1 MDSIRINTQAS
12 SEYGCQEKE
21 NNMSKR
27 NIFLSIIVFVGTVF
41 ILFCKSEK
49 ALDEK
54 TKEIIS
60 GREIVEPAPNID
72 GKINIL
78 LFYDMEGIAG
88 QKNIWSIDFGREE
101 YFEAREWLT
110 NDVNAVIDGLF
121 AGGTDTVE
129 VVDAHGS
136 FNPEPDILLDK
147 MDSRARMLYKDKPF
161 RPYVDL
167 VEDGKYDA
175 IVLVCMHSKTGG
187 GGFASHT
194 VNMGMDWILNDMS
207 INESEIF
214 AYSWGRA
221 KVPVIFVSGD
231 DKLAD
236 ELSWMTWLEYVTVK
250 KARGADDA
258 ELRPVEEVHEEMRA
272 GAMRAVR
279 NISHSKS
286 VKLTEPI
293 KAQLRAVP
301 PADLSLFENIPG
313 IDYNDQTVTFMA
325 ADFMEAYEGMRGLMS
340 AAQTGYFQLMFSLL
354 FQSECGQ
361 EVFTNFKKEFFS
373 LWAEVESGRWKPPS
387 PAEKTE
393 TKKKKYF
400 GST

>member
-1 MDSIRINTQAS
+1 
-12 SEYGCQEKE
+12 
-21 NNMSKR
+21 MSKR
-27 NIFLSIIVFVGTVF
+27 KIILPIIAFVVIVFT
-41 ILFCKSEK
+41 LACTSEK
-49 ALDEK
+49 ATEV
-54 TKEIIS
+54 IS
-60 GREIVEPAPNID
+60 RREILVPAPNSD
-72 GKINIL
+72 GEINIL

-88 QKNIWSIDFGREE
+88 QKSIKSIDFGNEE
-101 YFEAREWLT
+101 YFVAREWLT
-110 NDVNAVIDGLF
+110 NDVNAVVDGLF
-121 AGGTDTVE
+121 AGGADSVE

-147 MDSRARMLYKDKPF
+147 MDSRAHMLYKDKPF

-175 IVLVCMHSKTGG
+175 VVLVCMHSKTGG

-236 ELSWMTWLEYVTVK
+236 QLSWMTWLEYVTVK
-250 KARGADDA
+250 KAKGADDA
-258 ELRPVEEVHEEMRA
+258 DLRPFAEVHEELRA
-272 GAMRAVR
+272 GAMRAVQ
-279 NISHSKS
+279 NISKSKA

-293 KAQLRAVP
+293 KAQLRVVP
-301 PADLSLFENIPG
+301 PADLSLFEKIQG

-325 ADFMEAYEGMRGLMS
+325 ADFMEAYEGIRGLMS
-340 AAQTGYFQLMFSLL
+340 AAQTGYYQLLFSIL
-354 FQSECGQ
+354 FQSECGK
-361 EVFTNFKKEFFS
+361 EVFDNFKKEFFS

-387 PAEKTE
+387 PAEKPAVT
-393 TKKKKYF
+393 KKKYF